1 MMSSAPARRDKEA
14 SFHALRYVPC
24 VLIEDLPVNSVR
36 NNHIWLTNLTL
47 SKMTEKDTSTVK
59 SYADSAVAAGQS
71 LLGSITGNPVDKV
84 SSTPPSQEVI
94 AIIF

>member
-1 MMSSAPARRDKEA
+1 
-14 SFHALRYVPC
+14 
-24 VLIEDLPVNSVR
+24 
-36 NNHIWLTNLTL
+36 
-47 SKMTEKDTSTVK
+47 MTDKDTSTVK